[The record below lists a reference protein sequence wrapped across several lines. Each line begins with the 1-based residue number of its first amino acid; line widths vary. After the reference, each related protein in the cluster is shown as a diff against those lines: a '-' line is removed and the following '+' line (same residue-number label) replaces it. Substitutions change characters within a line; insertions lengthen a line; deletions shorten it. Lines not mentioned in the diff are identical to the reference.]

1 MNTVSQIKKKMEG
14 ILHPYLEK
22 EGKILSKKR
31 TIIRT
36 GNPDYIE
43 KKLNNE
49 NVYALSKFMDF
60 SDVVNML
67 VYSKRITILKLF
79 ERFSACSDPD
89 NRDTLMAVIVN
100 RALIERI
107 AYFNYI
113 TRQLHN
119 HPLPESFERDYP
131 EVIKDELFPKLVRA
145 LFATSLEFRDLQELD
160 FKNHKL
166 PKYEKRDGDLVD
178 RKPLNILTPISQ
190 LEKKVPGVE
199 NSYAF
204 LSEFVHPNVGDFET
218 ATVSLK
224 TDSNEFGDLLLVR
237 TLSAEGPDTGGNS
250 GRMLNQCVD
259 ILMDALSHYTTLL
272 PQSDQYMAKSQALC
286 RQLLHDTMGEFNLKR
301 WGLRKGSPCPCLSG
315 LRIKECL
322 VKHH

>member
-1 MNTVSQIKKKMEG
+1 
-14 ILHPYLEK
+14 
-22 EGKILSKKR
+22 
-31 TIIRT
+31 
-36 GNPDYIE
+36 
-43 KKLNNE
+43 
-49 NVYALSKFMDF
+49 
-60 SDVVNML
+60 
-67 VYSKRITILKLF
+67 
-79 ERFSACSDPD
+79 
-89 NRDTLMAVIVN
+89 MAVIVN

-119 HPLPESFERDYP
+119 HPLPESFEKEYP
-131 EVIKDELFPKLVRA
+131 EVIRDELFPQLVRA

-218 ATVSLK
+218 ATEKTTMSLRFV
-224 TDSNEFGDLLLVR
+224 TRPNSFGGGSR
-237 TLSAEGPDTGGNS
+237 HGGNS

-272 PQSDQYMAKSQALC
+272 PQSDQYMAKSKSLC
-286 RQLLHDTMGEFNLKR
+286 RQLLHDTMGEYNLKR